1 MSAATATKALRWGAL
16 AAVAR
21 AIKSASSP
29 DAPSLW
35 TRLAA
40 MPRMVRAIRRGDY
53 TGADLSRVLLM
64 MGAVG
69 YVVSPIDLMPEAVLL
84 LGGLADD
91 AVVVG
96 WLAITVI
103 RTTDD
108 FLDWERNRQAGP
120 GEVIG

>member
-21 AIKSASSP
+21 AIRSASSP

-35 TRLAA
+35 ARLSAL
-40 MPRMVRAIRRGDY
+40 PRMVRAIRRGDY
-53 TGADLSRVLLM
+53 TGADLSRVFLM

-69 YVVSPIDLMPEAVLL
+69 YVVSPVDLMPEALLL

-96 WLAITVI
+96 WLAVTLI

-108 FLDWERNRQAGP
+108 FLDWERSRHAVP
-120 GEVIG
+120 GQVVG

>member
-16 AAVAR
+16 ASVAR
-21 AIKSASSP
+21 AIKSAS
-29 DAPSLW
+29 APGAPGLW
-35 TRLAA
+35 DRLSAL
-40 MPRMVRAIRRGDY
+40 PRMVRAIRRGDY
-53 TGADLSRVLLM
+53 TGADLRRVLLM

-69 YVVSPIDLMPEAVLL
+69 YVVSPVDLMPEAVLL

-91 AVVVG
+91 AVVIG
-96 WLAITVI
+96 WLAVTLI

-108 FLDWERNRQAGP
+108 FLDWERTRDAVP